1 MFSTAYEAKQ
11 RGRNS
16 MGTHQG
22 QTRQVKTQS
31 KVQKTTQRLDTA
43 DSSGKPSVS
52 VCDDLQARVAT
63 RAHELYVNRGGGDG
77 YALNDWIQAEREI
90 LSQVPP
96 V

>member
-1 MFSTAYEAKQ
+1 
-11 RGRNS
+11 

-22 QTRQVKTQS
+22 QTRQVKTQA
-31 KVQKTTQRLDTA
+31 KVQKTTQRLDTT

-52 VCDDLQARVAT
+52 VCDDLQARIAT

-77 YALNDWIQAEREI
+77 YALNDWIQAEREV
-90 LSQVPP
+90 LGQVSP

>member
-1 MFSTAYEAKQ
+1 MFSTAHEAKQ

-22 QTRQVKTQS
+22 QTRQVKTQP

-52 VCDDLQARVAT
+52 VCDDLQARIAT
-63 RAHELYVNRGGGDG
+63 RAHELYVNRGCGDG
-77 YALNDWIQAEREI
+77 YAFADWIQAEREVF
-90 LSQVPP
+90 SQVPP